1 MAKLKSG
8 FRGERA
14 IILPSS
20 IVEDIANDVL
30 GKELHITDIGYYP
43 QAVYH
48 YRVRSKEDAAQYV
61 LIYCTAGEGWFKIHN
76 KKFQVGA
83 NQFFILPKNTEHAYG
98 SNANNPWTI
107 YWIHFDGEKASFF
120 ANGFDV
126 PTNISPNSNS
136 RIEDR
141 LRIFE
146 EMFLTLKKGYSKYNL
161 YYTITSLF
169 YFLGSIKFLGE
180 YRESST
186 QDKQKDIIDDVIH
199 FMHENIE
206 RKLTLKDLASNAGL
220 SASHLSAVFQK
231 RTGYS
236 PLRYFIHLKIQEA
249 CHYLDFTDLKIN
261 QICFKFGFEDPFYF
275 SRIFTKTMG
284 ISPTE
289 YRLEKKG

>member
-83 NQFFILPKNTEHAYG
+83 NQFFILPKKTEHAYG